1 MAKNKTQARTQ
12 TRTHT
17 PKPIPALLE
26 GSFSTAVENRIAEI
40 NNHLAREGRLTNDPL
55 AIMIRALR
63 TDLKATGFTFERVLP
78 GFETPA
84 VSTVNAAP
92 NNAPKKN
99 AAPKAQNTQTQT
111 TTTTTS
117 TTKVS
122 SVSSDSVRV
131 ITPEEIDSLQV
142 AGSVDEENGAP
153 YGKDAEGQSLAPYG
167 VKKDGSPMKRRGRVA
182 AEESTESTPTP
193 TQKAAPT
200 PASVQ
205 AVDAAP
211 EAVEAASAEESSA
224 EETAAGDFDDLESVL
239 ADLDI

>member
-26 GSFSTAVENRIAEI
+26 GSFSTAVENRVAEI

-55 AIMIRALR
+55 AILFRALR
-63 TDLKATGFTFERVLP
+63 TDLKAAGYSFDRVPL
-78 GFETPA
+78 GTETV
-84 VSTVNAAP
+84 VSAAP
-92 NNAPKKN
+92 ANAPKSNAPKKN
-99 AAPKAQNTQTQT
+99 AAPKAQKTQAAPV
-111 TTTTTS
+111 S
-117 TTKVS
+117 TG
-122 SVSSDSVRV
+122 SVRV
-131 ITPEEIDSLQV
+131 ITPEEIDTLQV

-153 YGKDAEGQSLAPYG
+153 YGKDSEGRALAPYG

-182 AEESTESTPTP
+182 AEESTESAPAP

-200 PASVQ
+200 PSPAATPVQ
-205 AVDAAP
+205 AVEAAP
-211 EAVEAASAEESSA
+211 EAVEAASTETEEVSA

>member
-55 AIMIRALR
+55 AVMLRALR

-78 GFETPA
+78 GVETP
-84 VSTVNAAP
+84 VVTSTANA
-92 NNAPKKN
+92 APKKN
-99 AAPKAQNTQTQT
+99 AAPKVQKAQAAPV
-111 TTTTTS
+111 S
-117 TTKVS
+117 TG
-122 SVSSDSVRV
+122 SVRV

-153 YGKDAEGQSLAPYG
+153 YGKDAEGRALAPYG

-182 AEESTESTPTP
+182 AEESTESTPAP
-193 TQKAAPT
+193 TQKAAPAPT
-200 PASVQ
+200 PVQ
-205 AVDAAP
+205 AVEAAP
-211 EAVEAASAEESSA
+211 EAVETASTETEEVSA